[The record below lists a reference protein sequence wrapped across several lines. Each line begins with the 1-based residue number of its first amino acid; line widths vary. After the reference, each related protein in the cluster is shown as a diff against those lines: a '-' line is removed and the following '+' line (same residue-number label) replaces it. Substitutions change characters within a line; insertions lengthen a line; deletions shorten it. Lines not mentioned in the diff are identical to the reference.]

1 MPRDISTETA
11 ILEILAR
18 LFPTPLKES
27 TLAREVDIAADRCL
41 TRDEFQ
47 SVITTLSDRNCIHR
61 GINRQGLPS
70 CWITETG
77 RAVLNG

>member
-41 TRDEFQ
+41 TRDEFD
-47 SVITTLSDRNCIHR
+47 SALVSLAERKCVKR
-61 GINRQGLPS
+61 GENRMGLPS